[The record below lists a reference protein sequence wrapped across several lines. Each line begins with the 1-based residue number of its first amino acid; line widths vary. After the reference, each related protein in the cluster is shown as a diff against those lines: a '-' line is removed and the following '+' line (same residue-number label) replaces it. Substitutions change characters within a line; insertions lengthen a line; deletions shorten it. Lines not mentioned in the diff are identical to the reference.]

1 MAKRLFDTE
10 IWQKEWF
17 GELPIKLKALVFYIF
32 GNCDCA
38 GVFEANYRNLKFYI
52 GDKICEKDILN
63 IKQIVK
69 LPNGKFFLTD
79 FIKFQYGVS
88 IEELNPKFSVHKGV
102 IKILEKNGIL
112 GKGGECLNFETVTE
126 GLGNGYNVTAQNKD
140 KDKNKDK
147 DNNITSNKEDET
159 PKKTKKEKPEAVT
172 LGEFNNVVLSTDE
185 IAKLEELYKDRFAP
199 AIEIL
204 SSYIASSGKKYKSH
218 YAVLGKHNWVYKKTI
233 EENKGMTNPVKD
245 KSLILRQV
253 NEAF

>member
-52 GDKICEKDILN
+52 GEKISEEDILG

-69 LPNGKFFLTD
+69 LPNGKFYLTD
-79 FIKFQYGVS
+79 FIKFQYGVNVD
-88 IEELNPKFSVHKGV
+88 ELNPKFSVHKGV
-102 IKILEKNGIL
+102 IKILEKNEIIGKDGQIL
-112 GKGGECLNFETVTE
+112 NIETVTQE
-126 GLGNGYNVTAQNKD
+126 LDNSYNVTAQNKD
-140 KDKNKDK
+140 KDKDKDK
-147 DNNITSNKEDET
+147 DN
-159 PKKTKKEKPEAVT
+159 KKEKPET
-172 LGEFNNVVLSTDE
+172 KILGEFANVRLSTEE
-185 IAKLEELYKDRFAP
+185 IAKLQELYKNKFNP

-218 YAVLGKHNWVYKKTI
+218 YAVLGKHNWVYKKI
-233 EENKGMTNPVKD
+233 FEENKGMTNPAKD
-245 KSLILRQV
+245 KSSILREV

>member
-52 GDKICEKDILN
+52 GDKISEEDILN

-69 LPNGKFFLTD
+69 LPNGKFYLTD

-112 GKGGECLNFETVTE
+112 GKDGECLNFETVAE

-140 KDKNKDK
+140 KDKDKDK
-147 DNNITSNKEDET
+147 DKNK
-159 PKKTKKEKPEAVT
+159 KPEIIT
-172 LGEFNNVVLSTDE
+172 LGEFSNVNLSEDE
-185 IAKLEELYKDRFAP
+185 ITKLKALYKEKFNP

-204 SSYIASSGKKYKSH
+204 SSYIASSGRKYKSH
-218 YAVLGKHNWVYKKTI
+218 YAVLGKHNWVYKKTF
-233 EENKGMTNPVKD
+233 EENNGMTNPAKD
-245 KSLILRQV
+245 KSSILRQV

>member
-1 MAKRLFDTE
+1 MAKRLSDTD

-52 GDKICEKDILN
+52 GDKISEEDILN

-69 LPNGKFFLTD
+69 LPNGKFYLTD

-102 IKILEKNGIL
+102 IKILEKNDII
-112 GKGGECLNFETVTE
+112 GKDGQILNFETVNE
-126 GLGNGYNVTAQNKD
+126 GLENSYNVTEQDKDKDKD
-140 KDKNKDK
+140 KDKNK
-147 DNNITSNKEDET
+147 NNN
-159 PKKTKKEKPEAVT
+159 KKEKPENRI
-172 LGEFNNVVLSTDE
+172 LGEFRNVVLSTDE

-204 SSYIASSGKKYKSH
+204 SSYLASSGRKYKSH
-218 YAVLGKHNWVYKKTI
+218 YAVLGKHNWVYKKTF
-233 EENKGMTNPVKD
+233 EENKGMTNPAKD
-245 KSLILRQV
+245 KSSILRQV